1 MLTFVTGLPPT
12 VTAEYLMG
20 KMGKPVLPKAALL
33 KASANWQLKK
43 KKRNL
48 KLTRVT
54 SAATH
59 VAAA

>member
-1 MLTFVTGLPPT
+1 MSTFVTGLPPT

-20 KMGKPVLPKAALL
+20 KTEKPVLPKAALL

-43 KKRNL
+43 KRNL